1 METLLIIVFSITVGA
16 AGSWLLLS
24 SARKREAAAAKELDA
39 ERLSNMEELQ
49 KRLLD
54 LQAESE
60 RARTEAQESRLE
72 TERAQASVRVAEEK
86 ARMLEN
92 TIGEMKSAR
101 REEAEL
107 LRKEYDEKLQK
118 MTLVF
123 NDSAS
128 RILKE
133 KTADLSA
140 VNSKEIGELLKPVQS
155 KMEEF
160 RKAVEESGEKSLR
173 TSASMEKQISMMMEQ
188 AMSIGKEA
196 NNLASA
202 LRSNNKALGNWGEV
216 VLLNLLE
223 GMGLRE
229 GEDFVVQQAVRD
241 ADGLAV
247 RTEDGQRKSLIP
259 DVVVSLPGNKAVV
272 VDSKVS
278 LTAYVD
284 YVNATDETARTE
296 ALKSHLRSVEAHIK
310 ELAAKNYSASV
321 SKSGKDALDYVVMF
335 VPNEGAFQLFY
346 QNYRKTWHE
355 AFDRRIIIAGESNLF
370 AMLKIIENSWIK
382 VRQEKNIEEVMKV
395 AGELLDRVARFAS
408 KFYEAGLMLDK
419 ARDRFDD
426 AGKALTGRQSLVV
439 TSRKLEKMGVPSSEK
454 FPASVAAAA
463 EEHLLE

>member
-1 METLLIIVFSITVGA
+1 METVLPVVLSIA
-16 AGSWLLLS
+16 AGAVLAWMLFN
-24 SARKREAAAAKELDA
+24 SARKREAKATVVLENERLAKLEELQSRIRTLQEDSVIAAKEAQDA
-39 ERLSNMEELQ
+39 RLE
-49 KRLLD
+49 
-54 LQAESE
+54 AE
-60 RARTEAQESRLE
+60 RARAAVS
-72 TERAQASVRVAEEK
+72 VAEEK
-86 ARMLEN
+86 SKMLER
-92 TIGEMKSAR
+92 TISDMKEAK
-101 REEAEL
+101 REEAEQ

-123 NDSAS
+123 NESAS

-133 KTADLSA
+133 KSADLSA
-140 VNSKEIGELLKPVQS
+140 VNSKEIGELMKPMQS
-155 KMEEF
+155 KMDEF
-160 RKAVEESGEKSLR
+160 RKAVEESRDKSMQ
-173 TSASMEKQISMMMEQ
+173 TTASLEKQISMMMDQ

-223 GMGLRE
+223 GMGLRA
-229 GEDFVVQQAVRD
+229 GEDFVVQQALRD
-241 ADGLAV
+241 ADGATV
-247 RTEDGQRKSLIP
+247 RNEDGQRKSLIP
-259 DVVVSLPGNKAVV
+259 DVVVFLPGNKAVV

-284 YVNATDETARTE
+284 YVNAPDDSIRAE
-296 ALKSHLRSVEAHIK
+296 ALKNHLRSVESHIR

-321 SKSGKDALDYVVMF
+321 ARSGKDALDYVVMF

-346 QNYRKTWHE
+346 QNFRKVWHE

-395 AGELLDRVARFAS
+395 AGELLDRVARFAT
-408 KFYEAGLMLDK
+408 KFYEAGMMLDK

-426 AGKALTGRQSLVV
+426 AGKVLNGRQSLVV
-439 TSRKLEKMGVPSSEK
+439 TSRKLEKMGVPFSEK
-454 FPASVAAAA
+454 FPSSIAAAA
-463 EEHLLE
+463 EEHLIE